1 MLESESKGIP
11 FHARK
16 SYHSALRNPNFT
28 VPTMNEPQHGTTRP
42 NLESDGVRL
51 YGATFWIAYLANL
64 LIVTANT
71 LTFRFADF
79 VVSLG
84 GTAAD
89 TGFILGMGTGVS
101 VLVRIWIGR
110 VVDQT
115 GPRTTWIASAATL
128 AVSCLAFIPLHS
140 LGPMIYLV
148 RIMYACGIA
157 GVFSCSV
164 IHLCT
169 DAPIERRAELIGT
182 LGTSGFLGMIIGPQ
196 LGDWIFAN
204 DVIQPNRYFVM
215 FVTSA
220 AMDGLYLLLVA
231 YLTRKSVRPAPHE
244 PPPLMR
250 MVVAY
255 WPGTLVA
262 VAMMMGMAQTVPATF
277 LTLFRDHKH
286 LEGIGK
292 FFFFYAPTAIF
303 MRLAGRRWQEQL
315 GRRTATLI
323 GLLSLTASM
332 LLYLI
337 VDSGWDLAWP
347 ALAAGT
353 GQALL
358 FPAVTTLGA
367 ESFPE
372 RYRAT
377 GITLILSFV
386 DVGGLCG
393 APTLGMI
400 IDRFGFVGMF
410 LFAAVTL
417 ALVTVGFSVSSL
429 CRARRVSAQNEPEIA
444 TEEQLG
450 EW

>member
-1 MLESESKGIP
+1 MKRIAFRGRNP
-11 FHARK
+11 
-16 SYHSALRNPNFT
+16 YDSAFRNPN
-28 VPTMNEPQHGTTRP
+28 PTLSPMSEPTRP
-42 NLESDGVRL
+42 EDRPAVPSDGVRL
-51 YGATFWIAYLANL
+51 YGLEFWVAYLANL

-79 VVSLG
+79 VGSLD

-89 TGFILGMGTGVS
+89 TGFILGVGTGVS
-101 VLVRIWIGR
+101 VLVRLWMGR

-115 GPRTTWIASAATL
+115 GPRWLWVASAGAL
-128 AVSCLAFIPLHS
+128 VMSCLAFIPLRS
-140 LGPMIYLV
+140 LGPTIYLV
-148 RIMYACGIA
+148 RILYACGIA

-169 DAPIERRAELIGT
+169 DTPIDRRAELIGT
-182 LGTSGFLGMIIGPQ
+182 LGTSGFIGMILGPQ
-196 LGDWIFAN
+196 LGDWIFRTGALSEHRFF
-204 DVIQPNRYFVM
+204 IM

-220 AMDGLYLLLVA
+220 AMDAAYLLLVV
-231 YLTRKSVRPAPHE
+231 YMTRHSARPTPHE
-244 PPPLMR
+244 PPPFGR
-250 MVVAY
+250 MLVEF
-255 WPGTLVA
+255 WPGTLVG
-262 VAMMMGMAQTVPATF
+262 VAMMMGIAQTVPATF
-277 LTLFRDHKH
+277 LTLFCVDRH

-292 FFFFYAPTAIF
+292 FFWFYAPTAIF
-303 MRLAGRRWQEQL
+303 MRLVGRQWPDRIGRR
-315 GRRTATLI
+315 AAALI
-323 GLLSLTASM
+323 GLVSLGASM
-332 LLYLI
+332 LLYLM
-337 VDSGWDLAWP
+337 VDSEWDLAWP

-377 GITLILSFV
+377 GTTLILSFV

-400 IDRFGFVGMF
+400 IYRSGFESMF
-410 LFAAVTL
+410 LFAA
-417 ALVTVGFSVSSL
+417 ATVAVVSIAFLISSL
-429 CRARRVSAQNEPEIA
+429 RRAAAARASREPEIA